1 MDLYEL
7 IRGKEMI
14 LDMLPLLCGE
24 KSKIEF
30 DFTFMPDKDNE
41 ICLAFPDIDFYEPIS
56 VRGYVKSMAD
66 YMFLHEDVSL
76 RYKTSCARCA
86 EPTENGIS
94 FSFEKD
100 IATGDVSKD
109 NGDYLFIEDKKLDL
123 CEPMTEQLMIE
134 LPSKTL
140 CREDCA
146 GLCVKCGKNLNLG
159 KCSCPEHEGDPRLAI
174 LKTLLK

>member
-1 MDLYEL
+1 MHGVDQ
-7 IRGKEMI
+7 MI
-14 LDMLPLLCGE
+14 LDMLPILCGE
-24 KSKIEF
+24 KNKIEF
-30 DFTFMPDKDNE
+30 EFAFIPEENGIVRE
-41 ICLAFPDIDFYEPIS
+41 SFPDINFTEPIS
-56 VRGYVKSMAD
+56 VRGYVKSMAE

-76 RYKTSCARCA
+76 KYKTDCARCA
-86 EPTENGIS
+86 EEVDGELS

-109 NGDYLFIEDKKLDL
+109 NDDYIFIEDKKLDL
-123 CEPMTEQLMIE
+123 DEPTTEQLMME

-146 GLCVKCGKNLNLG
+146 GLCAKCGKNLNLG
-159 KCSCPEHEGDPRLAI
+159 PCSCEKHEGDPRLAL

>member
-1 MDLYEL
+1 
-7 IRGKEMI
+7 MI
-14 LDMLPLLCGE
+14 LDMMPLLCGE
-24 KSKIEF
+24 KNKIEF
-30 DFTFMPDKDNE
+30 DFSYVPDKDGAL
-41 ICLAFPDIDFYEPIS
+41 CGMFSDIEFSSPVKVS
-56 VRGYVKSMAD
+56 GYVKSMAG

-76 RYKTSCARCA
+76 TYNTACARCA
-86 EPTENGIS
+86 EPVSGNVE

-100 IATGDVSKD
+100 IADDSVSED
-109 NGDYLFIEDKKLDL
+109 NDDYIFLQDKKLDL
-123 CEPMTEQLMIE
+123 TAPTDDELMLE

-159 KCSCPEHEGDPRLAI
+159 KCSCKQSDGDPRLAI